1 MFEDRKKEYEQKLL
15 VRRRNLAD
23 LYNQEMELWRKEC
36 LAKVETPADRKA
48 RIMERAYALRDAR
61 EKARLEYVRKK
72 LDDQWRD
79 SCDDA
84 RTLDSKALLRF
95 MNDERLNQIKEKRE
109 KKQML
114 SQQEDKFFEEWN
126 RQLEELAKRD
136 AQKNEYRRRVD
147 RETSDGLRRQVIALV
162 TSCLSFSYSF
172 QLD

>member
-1 MFEDRKKEYEQKLL
+1 
-15 VRRRNLAD
+15 
-23 LYNQEMELWRKEC
+23 MELWRKEC

-84 RTLDSKALLRF
+84 RTLDSKALLKF
-95 MNDERLNQIKEKRE
+95 MNEERLNQIKEKKQ

-114 SQQEDKFFEEWN
+114 SQQEDQFFEEWN

-136 AQKNEYRRRVD
+136 SQKNEYRRKID
-147 RETSDGLRRQVIALV
+147 RETSEGLKRQVISVIISLFF
-162 TSCLSFSYSF
+162 SNRCL
-172 QLD
+172 L